1 MNRGGSARSVE
12 TVILAALVDIPRV
25 ILFPKAVMTS
35 RNFWLRS
42 ALALSL
48 GFYSDADYHSIV
60 CPLWLP
66 RGHSHSPAHPAD
78 AVSSCGSTGIIC
90 RTSQNKSVPG
100 GWTVGPQLYSSHPD
114 TIKGDFE
121 FTLSVCFF

>member
-1 MNRGGSARSVE
+1 VNRGGSARSVE

-25 ILFPKAVMTS
+25 ILFPKAVMTN

-48 GFYSDADYHSIV
+48 GFYSHADVIRV
-60 CPLWLP
+60 CVL
-66 RGHSHSPAHPAD
+66 
-78 AVSSCGSTGIIC
+78 CGSRVDIHTRPLIMQIS
-90 RTSQNKSVPG
+90 RNHSLNHRVKQVPG
-100 GWTVGPQLYSSHPD
+100 GVTCGPCICSSHPD
-114 TIKGDFE
+114 TIKGYFE

>member
-12 TVILAALVDIPRV
+12 TVILAALVDIPRL

-48 GFYSDADYHSIV
+48 GFYSWIV
-60 CPLWLP
+60 IVY
-66 RGHSHSPAHPAD
+66 
-78 AVSSCGSTGIIC
+78 VSS
-90 RTSQNKSVPG
+90 VAPA
-100 GWTVGPQLYSSHPD
+100 
-114 TIKGDFE
+114 
-121 FTLSVCFF
+121 

>member
-12 TVILAALVDIPRV
+12 TVILLADGARV

-48 GFYSDADYHSIV
+48 GVY
-60 CPLWLP
+60 
-66 RGHSHSPAHPAD
+66 
-78 AVSSCGSTGIIC
+78 SCGNDY
-90 RTSQNKSVPG
+90 RSVI
-100 GWTVGPQLYSSHPD
+100 SCD
-114 TIKGDFE
+114 
-121 FTLSVCFF
+121 

>member
-66 RGHSHSPAHPAD
+66 RGHSHSPAHHAD
-78 AVSSCGSTGIIC
+78 QPVSSAEHHRINRYRGGGLSDHSYI
-90 RTSQNKSVPG
+90 VP
-100 GWTVGPQLYSSHPD
+100 TQ
-114 TIKGDFE
+114 IQ
-121 FTLSVCFF
+121 

>member
-1 MNRGGSARSVE
+1 VNRGGSARSVE

-48 GFYSDADYHSIV
+48 GFYSDTHSYPCV
-60 CPLWLP
+60 C
-66 RGHSHSPAHPAD
+66 R
-78 AVSSCGSTGIIC
+78 SCGSRVYIHTPAYSLPYSSCRTAGII
-90 RTSQNKSVPG
+90 RQITKSNRYRG
-100 GWTVGPQLYSSHPD
+100 GVTCGPCIYSSHPD

-121 FTLSVCFF
+121 FTLSACFF

>member
-1 MNRGGSARSVE
+1 VNRGGSARSVE

-48 GFYSDADYHSIV
+48 GFYSHADAYPCV

-66 RGHSHSPAHPAD
+66 REHSHSLAHHAD
-78 AVSSCGSTGIIC
+78 HPGPFVKSLSQTG
-90 RTSQNKSVPG
+90 TG
-100 GWTVGPQLYSSHPD
+100 GGTVWTVYM
-114 TIKGDFE
+114 
-121 FTLSVCFF
+121 

>member
-12 TVILAALVDIPRV
+12 TVILAALVDIPRL

-48 GFYSDADYHSIV
+48 GFYSWIVIV
-60 CPLWLP
+60 C
-66 RGHSHSPAHPAD
+66 
-78 AVSSCGSTGIIC
+78 VSS
-90 RTSQNKSVPG
+90 VAPA
-100 GWTVGPQLYSSHPD
+100 
-114 TIKGDFE
+114 
-121 FTLSVCFF
+121 